1 MAPAVY
7 RCGAKRA
14 STYSIVCWHKESETN
29 PSRER
34 NQSAAVHSQLSM
46 QASTVQLEAWIAA
59 RAVCLGKQI
68 VFARTS
74 AERREGLL
82 GRKSLPPGHGFW
94 LNPCE
99 AIHTFGMAFPI
110 DVVFLDRA
118 LRVRGMRSALAPK
131 RIAICL
137 RAESTLELP
146 AGLVQELGI
155 LIGDKVEIRRSS

>member
-1 MAPAVY
+1 MKA
-7 RCGAKRA
+7 G
-14 STYSIVCWHKESETN
+14 
-29 PSRER
+29 
-34 NQSAAVHSQLSM
+34 
-46 QASTVQLEAWIAA
+46 TVQVEARIAA
-59 RAVCLGKQI
+59 RDICLGEQI
-68 VFARTS
+68 VCARTS

-82 GRKSLPPGHGFW
+82 GRKSLPRGHGFW

-118 LRVRGMRSALAPK
+118 LRIRGIRSALAPK

-155 LIGDKVEIRRSS
+155 LVGDLVEIRRSG

>member
-1 MAPAVY
+1 MKP
-7 RCGAKRA
+7 A
-14 STYSIVCWHKESETN
+14 STYFIVCWHKGSETN
-29 PSRER
+29 PSGER
-34 NQSAAVHSQLSM
+34 NQSAAAHFQLRMKAGAVH
-46 QASTVQLEAWIAA
+46 VEARIAA
-59 RAVCLGKQI
+59 RDVCLGKHI

-110 DVVFLDRA
+110 DVVFLDRT
-118 LRVRGMRSALAPK
+118 LRIRSLRSALAPK
-131 RIAICL
+131 RVAICL

-146 AGLVQELGI
+146 AGLVQEFGI
-155 LIGDKVEIRRSS
+155 RIGDLVEIRRSR